1 MNFKKYLLALVAGSF
16 LFVSCSSDDD
26 QPVGQAGAFANGTF
40 VLNEGNS
47 TPATAS
53 VTFIGNVGSVQQD
66 IYRTVNPGKPALGS
80 YLQSMFFD
88 DDKAFIIS
96 GSANKVTVVNRY
108 TFEFIASVETNF
120 SSPRYGTVLNG
131 KAYITNYAD
140 YNTGADDFLTVI
152 NLADYSTTT
161 MPLNNWS
168 EKIMSENGKLYILNG
183 YYGSGTSVTVLN
195 PATGAAEA
203 VIELGASPESFEEED
218 GMLYILGSGKLTRV
232 NMATN
237 QIAGSITLPPALTYS
252 AQDLTIENNKIYFT
266 AGTSVYAMDINSTVV
281 PTAPLLSYES
291 TSQWG
296 GMYGF
301 NVNNDRIYV
310 AEGGDFASDSEI
322 YVYSLNGTLLR
333 THDVGVGPN
342 SFYFND

>member
-1 MNFKKYLLALVAGSF
+1 MNFKKYLLTLVAGSF

-26 QPVGQAGAFANGTF
+26 QAVGQAGAFANGTF

-53 VTFIGNVGSVQQD
+53 VTFIGNDGAVQQD

-88 DDKAFIIS
+88 NDKAFIIS

-108 TFEFIASVETNF
+108 TFEFIASIENNF
-120 SSPRYGTVLNG
+120 SSPRYGTVING

-140 YNTGADDFLTVI
+140 YNIGTDDFLTIV

-183 YYGSGTSVTVLN
+183 YYGSGTSVTVMN
-195 PATGAAEA
+195 PATGATES

-218 GMLYILGSGKLTRV
+218 GMLYVLGSGKLTRI

-237 QIAGSITLPPALTYS
+237 QIAGSITLPSALTYS

-266 AGTSVYAMDINSTVV
+266 AGTSVYAMDINSTTI
-281 PTAPLLSYES
+281 PATPLLSYNS
-291 TSQWG
+291 SSAWG

-301 NVNNDRIYV
+301 NVNDDKIFV

-322 YVYSLNGTLLR
+322 YVYSLSGALMHTY
-333 THDVGVGPN
+333 DVGVGPN
-342 SFYFND
+342 SFYFNN